1 MFCGENSRTKMC
13 VLERVYYTKRKEQF
27 LSYEV
32 KDDFVRNGT
41 FKSEFCVSN
50 NVNERYHT
58 TVDYGPSL
66 KVAREIFHI
75 QLYK

>member
-1 MFCGENSRTKMC
+1 MRTIQKG
-13 VLERVYYTKRKEQF
+13 KNNF
-27 LSYEV
+27 FYEL

-41 FKSEFCVSN
+41 FESELCVSN